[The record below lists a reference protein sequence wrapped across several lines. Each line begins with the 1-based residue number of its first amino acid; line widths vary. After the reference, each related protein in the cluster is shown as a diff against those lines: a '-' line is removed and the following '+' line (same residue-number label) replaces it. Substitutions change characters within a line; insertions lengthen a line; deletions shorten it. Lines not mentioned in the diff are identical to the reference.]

1 MRDVQRSAWQ
11 FCRGSDWACG
21 PFGWSSGEFG
31 GPYGPPK
38 ILDYGGSASCG
49 AGCHRAVAATEYRH
63 QVRQYPRSQFSIA
76 W

>member
-1 MRDVQRSAWQ
+1 MERSAWQ

-31 GPYGPPK
+31 GPYGPPE

-49 AGCHRAVAATEYRH
+49 AGCHRAVAATR
-63 QVRQYPRSQFSIA
+63 
-76 W
+76 